1 MASPYLLQ
9 ATDGTDLGAN
19 IATVVALTN
28 VAVSGDRRTI
38 TETRYGGASQFLTY
52 TSVQRVQYPRT
63 LLDTDTFPTR
73 AGMTVHNIS
82 GDAAL
87 RTLLGNG
94 SLTTGPHIVV
104 LDHTVTYSG
113 DYFGAFPL
121 RPAGDA
127 APGGNNVV
135 VFISKAIYDSM
146 PGGSWTSTICPPKV
160 RVTSNDLANLAFF
173 QGSSTLGSFMVSGPT
188 KGWRFIGLR
197 FGLSTSAGSVSHLV
211 SIGNGDTSVQRNNT
225 MCPSN
230 VGLDRCWFDAHAS
243 ADTRHTCELHCANGY
258 VIDCGWGQNIFV
270 INYAES
276 HGICGYN
283 GPGPFRII
291 NNGVVGGSQS
301 IFFGGGA
308 SPCGMP
314 SDIEIRY
321 NYCTRPAS
329 WFGTG
334 RMVKCGFEIKK
345 AAYLIFEGNIVE
357 NVWPQS
363 QVGYGCLLKSESY
376 GDASVVGTTHDVL
389 VRANIVRNVAGAVNI
404 AGVPNVDPAIAP
416 VRVVSFGNLY
426 LVGGGIYNASG
437 NPYCGAYLSTDC
449 GSIHDTMVSVGTVNQ
464 VAAPGNATRYL
475 LLDSIFGATTYGVKG
490 SGMAEGTTSFTN
502 GMPGSLTAS
511 PPTAAKSVFTARPSG
526 SYPAGFYFPA
536 NEAAIQFTNAAA
548 KDYSLLGTSQ
558 SGGAVPGVPPLP
570 AAPYAASLRIRT
582 QPAGATSAAPLLT
595 QPVLEIL
602 DQYGNIFNSTLTI
615 TATSDSGSVSDTGN
629 TKAAVAGVATF
640 TALTP
645 TAGATVATT
654 WTFTGTGLTSVTSDS
669 VSVVVPVA
677 SPVATALRV
686 KTQPSGAVSS
696 VPLTTQPEVEVIDQ
710 YDNPITSTA
719 VITAAVVSNGPVT
732 FTAGTTKAAVGG
744 VASFTNLTANTTAQ
758 FHASALFTSP
768 GLTSVQSNA
777 FSVAV
782 FVQPPPPPVPVPD
795 PDPPPQDPDPEPPTP
810 PTTEPDPVPAQL
822 VVTRAPGPA
831 THIYSGKVW
840 PIQPVLE
847 ARDIN
852 GDLMTSFSGAVTV
865 SIQSGTGTLKGTTVA
880 YAIGGVIRFTNLA
893 LKGAPGA
900 SIVLAFTDG
909 PIPGQDV

>member
-38 TETRYGGASQFLTY
+38 TEVRYGGASQFMAY
-52 TSVQRVQYPRT
+52 TGVNRVQYPRT

-113 DYFGAFPL
+113 DYFGAFPV
-121 RPAGDA
+121 RNGDV

-146 PGGSWTSTICPPKV
+146 PGGSWVSTVCPPKV

-173 QGSSTLGSFMVSGPT
+173 QGSSTLGSFMVSGAT

-314 SDIEIRY
+314 SDIEIRF

-329 WFGTG
+329 WFGSG

-345 AAYLIFEGNIVE
+345 AAYLLFEGNIVE

-437 NPYCGAYLSTDC
+437 NPFCGAYLSTDC

-475 LLDSIFGATTYGVKG
+475 LLDSIYGPTTYGVKG
-490 SGMAEGTTSFTN
+490 SSMAEGTVSMTN
-502 GMPGSLTAS
+502 GMPGSLTAV
-511 PPTAAKSVFTARPSG
+511 PPTVAKSVFTARPSG
-526 SYPAGFYFPA
+526 SYPASCYFPA
-536 NEAAIQFTNAAA
+536 NEAAIQYTNAAA
-548 KDYSLLGTSQ
+548 KDYSLLGTTQ
-558 SGGAVPGVPPLP
+558 SGGSTPGVPPLP

-582 QPAGATSAAPLLT
+582 QPAGATSGSPLLT

-719 VITAAVVSNGPVT
+719 VITAAVVSTGPVT
-732 FTAGTTKAAVGG
+732 FTAGTVKAAVAG

-900 SIVLAFTDG
+900 SLVLAFTDG
-909 PIPGQDV
+909 PTPGQDV